1 MTTKKKIRVLY
12 IIGGDDDKYGAQ
24 RLAKTIISSLKTDNN
39 IEFCVL
45 ITHHGLIN
53 TFCDEQRIEN
63 HIFGF
68 KYCTYVPMKNKL
80 LSMLKHSA
88 KKCFISLKNYQ
99 AIRQIEKEIDI
110 RSFDIIHS
118 NINRDLIGGYFSQK
132 YQIPHIWHI
141 QEMYDSHFGLSPIY
155 KHQIEWMNSHCTKF
169 IAISNAVAVDWINH
183 SIAKSKVQVIYN
195 GIDIDKYHIIEKD
208 QDDNILHIVMAGL
221 IYREKGQ
228 EQVIEALTLLPQ
240 DIRDNVRLDL
250 YGEAKE
256 KYYSYLCQYIY
267 QHDLQNIVTFKGY
280 SNNMPEILP
289 TYDVGINCSKSE
301 GFGLS
306 TLEYMASGL
315 CVLVTKGGA
324 NTELI
329 KDRQNGLLIDYGKP
343 SSIAEKIKEIYHNTE
358 ERMRLQRNAHETSKK
373 YSIKICV
380 QEIYNMYSKIVR

>member
-1 MTTKKKIRVLY
+1 M
-12 IIGGDDDKYGAQ
+12 
-24 RLAKTIISSLKTDNN
+24 
-39 IEFCVL
+39 
-45 ITHHGLIN
+45 
-53 TFCDEQRIEN
+53 
-63 HIFGF
+63 
-68 KYCTYVPMKNKL
+68 
-80 LSMLKHSA
+80 
-88 KKCFISLKNYQ
+88 
-99 AIRQIEKEIDI
+99 
-110 RSFDIIHS
+110 
-118 NINRDLIGGYFSQK
+118 
-132 YQIPHIWHI
+132 
-141 QEMYDSHFGLSPIY
+141 
-155 KHQIEWMNSHCTKF
+155 
-169 IAISNAVAVDWINH
+169 
-183 SIAKSKVQVIYN
+183 IYN